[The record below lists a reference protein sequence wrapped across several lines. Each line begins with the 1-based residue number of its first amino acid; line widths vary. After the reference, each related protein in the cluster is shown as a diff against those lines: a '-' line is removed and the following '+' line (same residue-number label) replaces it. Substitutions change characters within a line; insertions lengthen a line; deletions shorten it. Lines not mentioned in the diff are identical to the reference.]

1 MFGSVAAGAA
11 AGAAQ
16 REYEDEEM
24 EAEHLAFLRAESE
37 ANIGASAL
45 QNRLASGKPGKAH
58 GSNGHAE
65 GVMNH
70 GGAQATSDEDV
81 SDQPGADVA
90 EVDADIYRFDRRS
103 DVEPNTE
110 EELETFLESYLK
122 EMLEF
127 TRNMRPWRA
136 KIFLLQTAG
145 GIIPF
150 KMLDPLLLSS
160 AYLSLSP
167 VEHARFSQMKLSAPL
182 SVARTIII
190 SKFLNAFI
198 MLVVLASIVLL
209 CLETDSSL
217 LEQDFAKIFVAEC
230 VSNSI
235 FTVEIILQ
243 YLSMPKGFATAT
255 KDQIS
260 KFLKR
265 LEKIYQILYTIS
277 FSDAKAKRIKS
288 GKQKVPEL
296 HLLRSRPSERDLR
309 ETGGVESRQS
319 LALGDRVGT
328 IERRSMSSVQVG
340 NAESSNAPQLI
351 FLDDASVR
359 WAWLLIDVLATLPF
373 LLEVAIYS
381 AETFPKGESFTDLLH
396 RMYSWNGSPEFI
408 RVIRLFR
415 VLRLFK
421 IGQKSGRVRVIW
433 KAVVNSADGIF
444 LLFMIVPLFVI
455 FFSFLLFYIELAQ
468 ATVVDGV
475 WYYSNGDVSPFQSV
489 ADCFW
494 LVIVTLTTVGYGDLV
509 PVTSG
514 GKVLLAVR
522 AYSAQIAF
530 TQFLGGYA
538 MINGA
543 SELRARAGSKATDI
557 LFQRPSSTF
566 QHIDNENEGSTST
579 MTMIGKKV
587 LDSLNNAL
595 GRPSSGG
602 VASNDNLDENEAS
615 TSTITILGK
624 KLMQKFNESAKTIS
638 LQGNDIKKGEGP
650 PISLQTLF
658 SPAVIE
664 NVEPESAP
672 QSKASSHNPDEN
684 WRFSSNFEFSN
695 SSTPKRTSVEFLNSS
710 VSMGSSSS
718 MYSASSSKPSD
729 FRSSQYSST
738 GANTAGMKQSETMLP
753 PIPAAGNVTG
763 VRDVERQID
772 LRSGD
777 LPKQVVIKVQDWRK
791 DTKAERRDDVMTM
804 RIRCNEEDAYR
815 RLMRALAD
823 L

>member
-340 NAESSNAPQLI
+340 NAESSNARQLI

-433 KAVVNSADGIF
+433 KAVVNI
-444 LLFMIVPLFVI
+444 
-455 FFSFLLFYIELAQ
+455 
-468 ATVVDGV
+468 
-475 WYYSNGDVSPFQSV
+475 
-489 ADCFW
+489 
-494 LVIVTLTTVGYGDLV
+494 GYGDLV

-530 TQFLGGYA
+530 TQFLA

-738 GANTAGMKQSETMLP
+738 GANTAG
-753 PIPAAGNVTG
+753 